1 MRKIFRTRTLLGA
14 VCVTALAGC
23 TVGPDFAPPSGA
35 VADAYLSPAEQ
46 PSTAGDTPAIEQG
59 AGPELQWWTAFGSP
73 ELDTLVERAI
83 ARNASLEASNATL
96 AAAREEVAAIR
107 GQRLPQVDA
116 NARVE
121 REQANLAAFG
131 FEPNPALGLD
141 GNPQFN
147 LYSIGGGVSYDLDL
161 FGRRRRSIEQGAA
174 QAEAQLRQTQAAH
187 LAVAGQVVTQVLTIA
202 ALRARLETAQAL
214 LDEDRRNVDLTRKR
228 KDAGEGTLVEV
239 LNAQSQFQNDR
250 GEIPQLRQQLAEARH
265 LLATLVGIAPAEL
278 GPTDFDL
285 DALRIPDP
293 VPVTLPSR
301 LVHKR
306 PDILQAEADLHAA
319 TAAIGVATAELYP
332 DITLGATLTQGAN
345 GLDSIFSNS
354 TRGFDLFAGLTAP
367 IFHGGTLKANRRAA
381 IDRARAADA
390 TYRQTVLDAF
400 RQVADLLQSIEN
412 DAQSVSDQREASA
425 VASQSLR
432 LSRRSFEVGNT
443 GILQTLDSARLY
455 QTAQSNL
462 VQARARQM
470 LNVARLYVATAGGW
484 VGRADERAER
494 IDNP

>member
-1 MRKIFRTRTLLGA
+1 M
-14 VCVTALAGC
+14 
-23 TVGPDFAPPSGA
+23 PSA
-35 VADAYLSPAEQ
+35 AAETGR
-46 PSTAGDTPAIEQG
+46 PRG
-59 AGPELQWWTAFGSP
+59 AGPTPMKFEP
-73 ELDTLVERAI
+73 ERPRFI
-83 ARNASLEASNATL
+83 AKAALGVVPLL
-96 AAAREEVAAIR
+96 AARAAGARA
-107 GQRLPQVDA
+107 
-116 NARVE
+116 
-121 REQANLAAFG
+121 
-131 FEPNPALGLD
+131 
-141 GNPQFN
+141 
-147 LYSIGGGVSYDLDL
+147 
-161 FGRRRRSIEQGAA
+161 
-174 QAEAQLRQTQAAH
+174 
-187 LAVAGQVVTQVLTIA
+187 
-202 ALRARLETAQAL
+202 
-214 LDEDRRNVDLTRKR
+214 
-228 KDAGEGTLVEV
+228 
-239 LNAQSQFQNDR
+239 
-250 GEIPQLRQQLAEARH
+250 
-265 LLATLVGIAPAEL
+265 
-278 GPTDFDL
+278 
-285 DALRIPDP
+285 
-293 VPVTLPSR
+293 
-301 LVHKR
+301 
-306 PDILQAEADLHAA
+306 AA

-354 TRGFDLFAGLTAP
+354 TRGSDLFAGLTAP

-484 VGRADERAER
+484 VGSPDERAER
-494 IDNP
+494 TDR